1 MATTSSH
8 ASTSLVTIGRVL
20 VPFGLGYILSY
31 LDRTVN
37 AVRPRAGSA
46 IPAAAH
52 VTVRAGIVG
61 LEVAAL
67 LWLLA
72 GRREAAPSRGTP

>member
-20 VPFGLGYILSY
+20 VPFGLGYVLSY
-31 LDRTVN
+31 LDRAVN
-37 AVRPRAGSA
+37 AVRPQAGSA

-52 VTVRAGIVG
+52 VTVTAGIVC
-61 LEVAAL
+61 LEIGAF
-67 LWLLA
+67 LWLFA
-72 GRREAAPSRGTP
+72 GWRGAEPDREPP

>member
-20 VPFGLGYILSY
+20 VPFGLGYVLSY

-37 AVRPRAGSA
+37 AVRPQAGGA

-52 VTVRAGIVG
+52 VTVRAGIVC
-61 LEVAAL
+61 LEIAAL

-72 GRREAAPSRGTP
+72 GWREAEPSRETP